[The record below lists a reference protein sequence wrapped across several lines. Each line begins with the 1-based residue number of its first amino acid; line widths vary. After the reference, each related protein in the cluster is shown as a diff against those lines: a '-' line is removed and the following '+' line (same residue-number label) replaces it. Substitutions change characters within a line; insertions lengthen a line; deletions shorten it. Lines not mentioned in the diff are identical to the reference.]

1 MEKEALRSYVDA
13 VGQKLASLSHRPE
26 LQWRFS
32 VVDAPIVNAFALP
45 GGFIYLTRQI
55 LAFMNSEAEMAGVLG
70 HKIGHVTSRHSVGQI
85 SKAQW
90 AQIGLD
96 LGNIFSPPF
105 GQLSG
110 AAQAG
115 LGLLFLKYGRDDERQ
130 ADQLGF
136 DYIARAGYDP
146 YQRSNFFEVF
156 QSLSEENGRSI
167 PDWLS
172 SHLAPPDRITASRAA
187 LLEASAGLD
196 GWTVRRQRFLSA
208 IDGFSF
214 GDNPWEGFEQEGWFV
229 HPELRFRIRF
239 PEGWPVQN
247 TKSSVISA
255 HPGGLAALRLKLI
268 LEKVDP
274 QQRAT
279 DPARQ
284 PGRTLL

>member
-1 MEKEALRSYVDA
+1 MRSYVDA
-13 VGQKLASLSHRPE
+13 VGQKLASLSHRHE

-55 LAFMNSEAEMAGVLG
+55 LASMNSEAEMAGVLG
-70 HKIGHVTSRHSVGQI
+70 HEIGHVTARHSVSQI
-85 SKAQW
+85 SKSQW
-90 AQIGLD
+90 APIGL
-96 LGNIFSPPF
+96 GRGSIPPPF

-110 AAQAG
+110 AGQAG

-130 ADQLGF
+130 ADQLGV
-136 DYIARAGYDP
+136 DYMAKAGYDP
-146 YQRSNFFEVF
+146 YQLSNFFEVF

-172 SHLAPPDRITASRAA
+172 SYPAPPDRITASRAA
-187 LLEASAGLD
+187 LLEAPAGSD

-208 IDGFSF
+208 IDGLIF
-214 GDNPWEGFEQEGWFV
+214 GDNPRESFEQEGWFV

-239 PEGWPVQN
+239 PERWPGQN

-255 HPGGLAALRLKLI
+255 HSGGSAALRLKLI

-274 QQRAT
+274 QQ
-279 DPARQ
+279 
-284 PGRTLL
+284 